1 VVILLI
7 GGHTHTLCINE
18 YNDIQLVNAE
28 TTGKNFDNRPFGF
41 RLWHIE
47 SSRPFKHNFIALSG
61 FQD

>member
-1 VVILLI
+1 
-7 GGHTHTLCINE
+7 LCINE